1 MVCDNLRIRSGSASQ
16 GGTLRLPS
24 AEYLH
29 DRRSIVGAERR
40 IERGSGLF
48 PDQRARVLER
58 ERGTVQAIHAG
69 VLPLDRDGTV
79 VTDGAER
86 AEAVLPRDVAVARR
100 HEVPAPTRVTPGQ
113 VRAKDPAAAGGVRSE
128 EHTSELP
135 SLMRTSYAV

>member
-1 MVCDNLRIRSGSASQ
+1 MRISDWSSDVCSSDL
-16 GGTLRLPS
+16 S

-100 HEVPAPTRVTPGQ
+100 HEVPAPTRVTPRPG
-113 VRAKDPAAAGGVRSE
+113 RAKDPAAAGGVAEPGGLAFGRVVETE
-128 EHTSELP
+128 E
-135 SLMRTSYAV
+135 